1 MSVEIKYGVVFQEV
15 VYSPKIRRT
24 CCLCGSKRYIT
35 HLRQYEMVTVG
46 ASVKWCCIA
55 SCLKKQATS
64 SRAVATTVRAPIH
77 DR

>member
-35 HLRQYEMVTVG
+35 HLRQHEMVTVG
-46 ASVKWCCIA
+46 ASVKWCCN
-55 SCLKKQATS
+55 
-64 SRAVATTVRAPIH
+64 VACK
-77 DR
+77 